1 MMDELHG
8 RAGELKAKDADL
20 LASAVFCDAG
30 HRGRNLFRGQGEAGK
45 TATDI

>member
-1 MMDELHG
+1 MMDELYG
-8 RAGELKAKDADL
+8 WAGELKAKDADL

-30 HRGRNLFRGQGEAGK
+30 HRGRKLFAGQGKAGK